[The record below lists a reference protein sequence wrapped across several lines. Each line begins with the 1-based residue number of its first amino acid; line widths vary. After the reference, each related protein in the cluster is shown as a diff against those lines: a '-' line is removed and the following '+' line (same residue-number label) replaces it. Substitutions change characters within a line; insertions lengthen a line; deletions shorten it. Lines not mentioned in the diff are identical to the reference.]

1 MSNEYHGNIM
11 IYLWMKCEDLIDL
24 DTYYDEM
31 GGWLNIANLNGEP
44 KHIDILHVFVDLFLS
59 TKQSF
64 LRFNPFWML
73 SNGDA
78 SENPQLAPS
87 KSSRTNIAARPQL
100 DPVSDLFLILN
111 QSILKH

>member
-44 KHIDILHVFVDLFLS
+44 KHIDILHVFDDLFLS

-64 LRFNPFWML
+64 LRFNPFWVL

-78 SENPQLAPS
+78 SENPQLHL
-87 KSSRTNIAARPQL
+87 Q
-100 DPVSDLFLILN
+100 N
-111 QSILKH
+111 QTEPI